1 MGQVVI
7 GVTLT
12 PRLSSN
18 WQLEFFKLGFS
29 IYWIAV
35 QVEINTWTSKPK
47 LLVSQSRGA
56 IIGRLRDFAPD
67 VEKYKAMQ
75 NCNVWENGHKEVC
88 KNFGKFIS

>member
-47 LLVSQSRGA
+47 LLVS
-56 IIGRLRDFAPD
+56 
-67 VEKYKAMQ
+67 
-75 NCNVWENGHKEVC
+75 
-88 KNFGKFIS
+88 